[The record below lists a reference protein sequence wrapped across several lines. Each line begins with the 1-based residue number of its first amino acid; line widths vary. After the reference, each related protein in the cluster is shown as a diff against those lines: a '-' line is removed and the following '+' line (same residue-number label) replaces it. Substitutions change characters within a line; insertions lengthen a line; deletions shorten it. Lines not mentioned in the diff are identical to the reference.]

1 MIRKTISMPDAMGDW
16 ITERVKSGQYNNESE
31 YIRDLV
37 RQDQEERA
45 KMAFLSGHLAE
56 SQADYQAGRF
66 TRIQSN
72 EELSSFFK
80 TIKTSK

>member
-37 RQDQEERA
+37 RQDQAERA
-45 KMAFLSGHLAE
+45 KMEFLSGHLAE
-56 SQADYQAGRF
+56 SQEDYKAGRT
-66 TRIQSN
+66 TRIQSQ
-72 EELSSFFK
+72 EDLKTFFN
-80 TIKTSK
+80 TIKSSE